1 MATHKT
7 NAYTMNARLAELASR
22 VTALEAENKELRVH
36 LKGALET
43 AIGDAKHVIQGAIRI
58 PADGKD
64 GRDGRDSTVPGPRGE
79 VLYVGPEEMAQAV
92 KDARRKLK
100 EQHAKFIAVL
110 VEHAEG
116 HKKGNEYPGRHFAR
130 LLESIKQ
137 EIERLG

>member
-1 MATHKT
+1 MPAPNK
-7 NAYTMNARLAELASR
+7 YTVHARLNLLEQR
-22 VTALEAENKELRVH
+22 CTALEAENKELRVH
-36 LKGALET
+36 LAGQLET
-43 AIGDAKHVIQGAIRI
+43 KINDAKHVIQGAIRI

-116 HKKGNEYPGRHFAR
+116 HKKGNEYPGRLFAR
-130 LLESIKQ
+130 LLDSIRQ
-137 EIERLG
+137 EIERL

>member
-1 MATHKT
+1 MSDRPNKYGVH
-7 NAYTMNARLAELASR
+7 NRLTLLESR
-22 VTALEAENKELRVH
+22 CTALEAENKELRVH

-43 AIGDAKHVIQGAIRI
+43 AIGDAKHVIQAAIRI

-110 VEHAEG
+110 VEYAEG

-130 LLESIKQ
+130 LLDSIRQ
-137 EIERLG
+137 EIERL